1 MSKIRVGYS
10 RLGNKIFA
18 GTLINGGTMWS
29 SNKTDVTI
37 DALVAVCNHVAQFG
51 DDVVISKE
59 DGTPEFK
66 IKVERM

>member
-1 MSKIRVGYS
+1 
-10 RLGNKIFA
+10 
-18 GTLINGGTMWS
+18 MWS
-29 SNKTDVTI
+29 TSKADVTI
-37 DALVAVCNHVAQFG
+37 EALVAVCHHVAQFG

>member
-1 MSKIRVGYS
+1 MSKIRVGHS
-10 RLGNKIFA
+10 PLGNKIFA
-18 GTLINGGTMWS
+18 GTLIKGGTMWS

-51 DDVVISKE
+51 DDVVISRE

>member
-1 MSKIRVGYS
+1 MSKIRVGHS

>member
-1 MSKIRVGYS
+1 MSKIRVGHS
-10 RLGNKIFA
+10 PIGNKILA
-18 GTLINGGTMWS
+18 GTLIRSGTMWS
-29 SNKTDVTI
+29 PNKEDVTI
-37 DALVAVCNHVAQFG
+37 EALVAVCNHVVQFG

>member
-1 MSKIRVGYS
+1 MSKVRVGHS

>member
-1 MSKIRVGYS
+1 MSDIRVGHS
-10 RLGNKIFA
+10 TLGNKIYA
-18 GTLINGGTMWS
+18 GTLIKGDTMWS

-37 DALVAVCNHVAQFG
+37 EAIVAVCNHVAQFG

>member
-1 MSKIRVGYS
+1 MSKIRVGHS
-10 RLGNKIFA
+10 PLGNKIFA
-18 GTLINGGTMWS
+18 GTLIKGGTIWS
-29 SNKTDVTI
+29 SSKTDVTI
-37 DALVAVCNHVAQFG
+37 DALVAVCNHVVQFG

>member
-1 MSKIRVGYS
+1 MSKIRVGHS
-10 RLGNKIFA
+10 PLGNKIFA
-18 GTLINGGTMWS
+18 GTLIKGGTMWS
-29 SNKTDVTI
+29 SSKADVTI
-37 DALVAVCNHVAQFG
+37 DAIVAVCNHVVQFG

>member
-1 MSKIRVGYS
+1 MSKIRVGHS
-10 RLGNKIFA
+10 PIGNKIFA
-18 GTLINGGTMWS
+18 GTLIRSGTMWS
-29 SNKTDVTI
+29 PNKEDVTI
-37 DALVAVCNHVAQFG
+37 EALVAVCNHVVQFG

>member
-1 MSKIRVGYS
+1 MSKIRVGHS

-51 DDVVISKE
+51 DAVVISKE

>member
-1 MSKIRVGYS
+1 MSKIRVGHS
-10 RLGNKIFA
+10 PLGNKIFA
-18 GTLINGGTMWS
+18 GTLIRSGTMWS
-29 SNKTDVTI
+29 SNKEDVTI
-37 DALVAVCNHVAQFG
+37 EALVAVCNHVVQIV

>member
-1 MSKIRVGYS
+1 MSKIRVGHS
-10 RLGNKIFA
+10 PLGNKIFA